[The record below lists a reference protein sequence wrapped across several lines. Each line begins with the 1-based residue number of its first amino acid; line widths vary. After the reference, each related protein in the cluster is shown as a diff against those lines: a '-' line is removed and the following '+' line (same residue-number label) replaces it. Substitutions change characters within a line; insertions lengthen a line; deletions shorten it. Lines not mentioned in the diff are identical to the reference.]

1 MENDLEAA
9 RAAVRGLLR
18 RMRGTQTECCAVV
31 VRHTAFRLFPPY
43 PPPAPF
49 TSPSPPC
56 AAVPVP
62 HRLCVVG
69 SSLGWAHQR
78 ERSPQIAPALVPGAG
93 GGGAGMAASG
103 SDKVFSG
110 GARPPC
116 PSRPALPFPPRA
128 APAAAPAAKGPGR
141 PTGGDPPCLH
151 GGRQGRAGGGGVRA
165 AHGPEA
171 GPGQPPVRRTA
182 ALNPVGDFLSCL
194 GARRGGDR
202 AGAPGAPAGRGTRL
216 RTGARPCTGGGRGY
230 LGVLGLRFLQLQA
243 PHLLRDGGGRR
254 APRGCCGSL
263 NGDRDRPEV
272 ALPRRRAR
280 RPPSLHRGSLRGS
293 GPPPCDARSRGP
305 RGGGA
310 ERARLAAARRGL
322 TRPPAARSDH
332 GGLPVEIRP
341 RGGNR
346 HRRWVQCPFRTG
358 GGGAGRRR
366 SLGPRPLPA
375 PRQTGGRR

>member
-1 MENDLEAA
+1 
-9 RAAVRGLLR
+9 
-18 RMRGTQTECCAVV
+18 MRGTQTECCAVV

-78 ERSPQIAPALVPGAG
+78 ERSPQIAPALVPRGKAGPRSG

-116 PSRPALPFPPRA
+116 PSRPALRLRPAPRPPPRLRRRG
-128 APAAAPAAKGPGR
+128 PAAQPAATP
-141 PTGGDPPCLH
+141 LH
-151 GGRQGRAGGGGVRA
+151 GGRQGRAGGGGGRA

-230 LGVLGLRFLQLQA
+230 LGALGLRS
-243 PHLLRDGGGRR
+243 
-254 APRGCCGSL
+254 CSS
-263 NGDRDRPEV
+263 
-272 ALPRRRAR
+272 
-280 RPPSLHRGSLRGS
+280 RPPISS
-293 GPPPCDARSRGP
+293 GMGADVAHL
-305 RGGGA
+305 GGA
-310 ERARLAAARRGL
+310 
-322 TRPPAARSDH
+322 
-332 GGLPVEIRP
+332 V
-341 RGGNR
+341 
-346 HRRWVQCPFRTG
+346 
-358 GGGAGRRR
+358 
-366 SLGPRPLPA
+366 GP
-375 PRQTGGRR
+375 